1 MDQTLVQISIK
12 SNVREIS
19 KSLSLVER
27 EQVPYATMWT
37 IARLGNLAREAV
49 VSDMDKVFD
58 RPTPNTKKG
67 VRVAWVTKN
76 EADPVFKIFLNEWA
90 KKGTPQATY
99 LYPEVEGGER
109 NETRFERALR
119 FAGVLPAG
127 MAVVP
132 GKGAP
137 LDRYGNVKNGIATSV
152 LSQVQA
158 NAHSGVNENETVRSR
173 KRAGK
178 NRARYFVGR
187 PGGGR
192 LPLGIYQ
199 RLAHGVKPI
208 FIFVGR
214 RPTYR
219 PRLPFYALVQAVVDA
234 QFEGIFR
241 AALDQAMRTAK

>member
-1 MDQTLVQISIK
+1 MIQVSVK
-12 SNVREIS
+12 SDIDRLTRWLGSAE
-19 KSLSLVER
+19 K
-27 EQVPYATMWT
+27 EQVPYASALALTRT
-37 IARLGNLAREAV
+37 AQAAQARVKEEIPR
-49 VSDMDKVFD
+49 VFD
-58 RPTPNTKKG
+58 RPTPLTMRSVRILMTRKG
-67 VRVAWVTKN
+67 GPLTVNVYLQD
-76 EADPVFKIFLNEWA
+76 EAA
-90 KKGTPQATY
+90 KGTPPVRY
-99 LYPEVEGGER
+99 LFAEVEGGER

-158 NAHSGVNENETVRSR
+158 NAHSGVNGNETVRSR